1 MKKKNPSPLL
11 RARASVL
18 QLAGEGGKPS
28 TPSPIPQFPIIAKHL
43 GLPA

>member
-1 MKKKNPSPLL
+1 MQRKNP
-11 RARASVL
+11 RAGGAGASDL
-18 QLAGEGGKPS
+18 QLAGEGGNPS